1 MLIVKIYLL
10 DKLHSMRDGF
20 LTFMMGTH
28 PRLGEESNVRL
39 LAGQSPVI
47 KLIHDYSD
55 NKRELDKEI
64 KKVDDQIHKLLWSE
78 SVM

>member
-1 MLIVKIYLL
+1 M
-10 DKLHSMRDGF
+10 
-20 LTFMMGTH
+20 
-28 PRLGEESNVRL
+28 RL